1 MDQYFLVFS
10 CLGLGAIAGFLGGLL
25 GIGGGIIVVPALIF
39 LFDYL
44 GFFNDPAFPEN
55 TAILVVLGT
64 SLASIVFT
72 TMGSA
77 AAQWHRRAID
87 WQIVKSWIPYL
98 VIGAFIAS
106 FVAKALPAF
115 STKLFIGMFIFCV
128 AMTVLFDFAPDP
140 ERKLPNRLV
149 TGIVALFGGL
159 ICGLAGI
166 GGGNV
171 VVPTLLF
178 FNTQVRKATAIA
190 STLGFAI
197 SAAGTIGYIL
207 NGIGLNIPNAVG
219 YIYLPAIVP
228 LAIGALVF
236 APLGVFLAH
245 RMRSGLL
252 RKTFGILM
260 IVVSA
265 RMVYSAF

>member
-1 MDQYFLVFS
+1 MEHYFFVFS
-10 CLGLGAIAGFLGGLL
+10 CLGIGAVAGFLGGLL
-25 GIGGGIIVVPALIF
+25 GIGGGIIVVPVLIF

-44 GFFNDPAFPEN
+44 GFFSDPVFPEN

-87 WQIVKSWIPYL
+87 WRIVRSWIPCL
-98 VIGAFIAS
+98 VLGAFVAS
-106 FVAKALPAF
+106 FIAKALPAF

-128 AMTVLFDFAPDP
+128 AMTVLIDFAPDP
-140 ERKLPNRLV
+140 DRQLPNRFV
-149 TGIVALFGGL
+149 TAVLALFGGL

-178 FNTQVRKATAIA
+178 FNTQVRKATAVA

-197 SAAGTIGYIL
+197 SAAGAFGYIL
-207 NGIGLNIPNAVG
+207 NGLGAGIPNAMG
-219 YIYLPAIVP
+219 YIYIPAIIP
-228 LAIGALVF
+228 LAIGALIF
-236 APLGVFLAH
+236 APLGVYFAH
-245 RMRSGLL
+245 KMRSFWL
-252 RKTFGILM
+252 RKLFGILM